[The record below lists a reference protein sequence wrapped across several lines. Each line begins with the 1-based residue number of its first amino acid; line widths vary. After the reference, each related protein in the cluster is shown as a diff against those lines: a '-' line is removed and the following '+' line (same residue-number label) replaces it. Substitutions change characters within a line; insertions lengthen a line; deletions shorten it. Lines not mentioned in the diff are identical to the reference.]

1 MNDSTDWARP
11 IVHVELVARDLDR
24 QRTFYREMFHWN
36 IDPSEGAFIASF
48 DAGLGAP
55 IGGPAGH
62 IRSGDQPGFTVYIQ
76 VRNLAESLAKAV
88 VLGGTVVLERLDVP
102 GGPTLAAI
110 TDPEGNSLTLVQ
122 Q

>member
-1 MNDSTDWARP
+1 MNPDWPRP
-11 IVHVELVARDLDR
+11 IVHVELVARDPDR
-24 QRTFYREMFHWN
+24 QRAFY
-36 IDPSEGAFIASF
+36 SELFSWEIGEGPIMSF

-62 IRSGDQPGFTVYIQ
+62 IRKGDQPGFTIYLQ
-76 VRNLAESLAKAV
+76 VRDLAETLAKTIE
-88 VLGGTVVLERLDVP
+88 LGGTVVLDQLDIP

-110 TDPEGNSLTLVQ
+110 TDPEGNPLTLVQ